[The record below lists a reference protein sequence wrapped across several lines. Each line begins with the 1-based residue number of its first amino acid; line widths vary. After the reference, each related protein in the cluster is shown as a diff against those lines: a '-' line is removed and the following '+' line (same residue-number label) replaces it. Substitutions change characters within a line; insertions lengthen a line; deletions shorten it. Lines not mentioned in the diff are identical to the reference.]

1 MAFIDEL
8 TFVMIT
14 LILVAATVGY
24 IVVAELLAYRRSGPK
39 GLGTA
44 LRETAVPMV
53 AVGIVILIIGF
64 WGMFTWPLPG
74 AYNILFFDIYTL
86 FGLIVLGFGLSVYL
100 GFRLQYVGVLSIV
113 SGGIVIAYGARAYQ
127 LHLTSTPWAM
137 FLMYLGWGVTA
148 ILAFPV
154 AIIADGWLQG
164 AASGA
169 SAPEP
174 SRGPDGKPR
183 YPVSY
188 LRAAIV
194 LFFVLV
200 IVLSALATAGIL
212 GNAVYSHLASPP

>member
-1 MAFIDEL
+1 
-8 TFVMIT
+8 
-14 LILVAATVGY
+14 
-24 IVVAELLAYRRSGPK
+24 
-39 GLGTA
+39 
-44 LRETAVPMV
+44 MV
-53 AVGIVILIIGF
+53 ALGLVILIIGF

-74 AYNILFFDIYTL
+74 SYNILFFDVYTL
-86 FGLIVLGFGLSVYL
+86 FGLIVLGFGLSVL
-100 GFRLQYVGVLSIV
+100 ARFRLQYVGVLSLV

-127 LHLTSTPWAM
+127 LGLTSTPWAM
-137 FLMYLGWGVTA
+137 FLMYLGWGATA

-154 AIIADGWLQG
+154 AVIADGWLQG
-164 AASGA
+164 SATAA

-174 SRGPDGKPR
+174 PRGPDGRPR

-212 GNAVYSHLASPP
+212 GNAIYSHLLKAP